1 MAVGICRAF
10 NGISANFPRCDLQPR
25 CVLRL
30 IYILASGSDP
40 MADIQK
46 LAEMTLG
53 SSWIKSGLCKQNA
66 DKNRHAKMCIDMH
79 SFCNLSRNL
88 SSIVIIHSEVATWPC
103 ILRLDMLA
111 KINPISLGQ
120 GQGPKARR
128 VSGLVKFW
136 PTCPSN
142 LHNLFQG
149 FQGPVSL
156 KIIRYHKDIIRIS

>member
-1 MAVGICRAF
+1 
-10 NGISANFPRCDLQPR
+10 
-25 CVLRL
+25 
-30 IYILASGSDP
+30 
-40 MADIQK
+40 
-46 LAEMTLG
+46 
-53 SSWIKSGLCKQNA
+53 
-66 DKNRHAKMCIDMH
+66 
-79 SFCNLSRNL
+79 
-88 SSIVIIHSEVATWPC
+88 
-103 ILRLDMLA
+103 MLA

-156 KIIRYHKDIIRIS
+156 KIIRYHKDIIRIILGHLGSSWVMGQVVKKSWLVSFYLPGHRRDQRRIAVWKMGLPGWSFLGAEQIYRWYGYGSIPINTIFRGMNIHLPAILMFTRGTRFW